1 LVEPQDI
8 FQRRGLLTDGGVKFF
23 LEVSEVLNERARYR

>member
-1 LVEPQDI
+1 
-8 FQRRGLLTDGGVKFF
+8 LLTDGGVKFF